1 MHMGFNTPCNNYD
14 IDGIQ
19 IQNVDE
25 EKDLGI
31 IVSKDLKW
39 ESSLVLQ
46 YVRTANRMLGMIKR
60 NFVDRSEEIII
71 LRLIQIFGWITF
83 RVLLCSIESSP

>member
-31 IVSKDLKW
+31 I
-39 ESSLVLQ
+39 
-46 YVRTANRMLGMIKR
+46 R
-60 NFVDRSEEIII
+60 
-71 LRLIQIFGWITF
+71 
-83 RVLLCSIESSP
+83 